1 MAAVLFQLTTED
13 KPYLG
18 AFKAQLQIAGVG
30 GALNDSNPDT
40 LTEVIIRAK
49 EKNCT
54 AVATNNVALLKL
66 LLRENGTNLGRRQ
79 AHIDDYAGSIIE
91 VKGVEFLI
99 LNPLEQLFSVPE
111 GKFIF
116 QRYVKKLAKPRDWL
130 VIPPFSWEVFNP
142 AEIEKYEQWLG
153 ASSFMAV
160 DIETLR
166 EQRQIKC
173 ISFSFVSI
181 NTERN
186 SYDVRTVVVPFD
198 DEFNIAF
205 VAAILDTAVPK
216 VFQNGKYDNA
226 YLLRWGCPVTNWVG
240 DTLNAFH
247 SWYCELPKDLGYLTS
262 FLIRKWQYWKNE
274 SNTTNL
280 MEYYAYNAKDT
291 FTTAIDWLALMR
303 EMPAWAWNNYY
314 QEFPL
319 VFPCILAEMT
329 GIARDNE
336 AAEKELE
343 RFEMQLEG
351 RLEKLRAMTATPAF
365 NPSSPKQ
372 VQRLFYVLGSGDLK
386 KTDKVGMEKFR
397 NRHPLNNIIG
407 EEIKEFRED
416 RKMITSYLKDWDR
429 DTNDT
434 KTWYGRILFALNPH
448 GTDTGRLASRESAFW
463 CGWQIQNWPRDRD
476 DIELKRTAI
485 ADNEFLF
492 GEGDYEQAE
501 ARDTAY
507 LSGDTN
513 LIKAVD
519 DKSRDFHGTN
529 ASAFFGLPYEEIVNS
544 ILGGD
549 GTYIHKTI
557 NKGIR
562 DLSKRTNHGANYNMG
577 EQVMLDTMGLKNVL
591 RAQALL
597 KLPRQWSPLKV
608 CSYLLERFDT
618 TYPVIRDTKR
628 GWYAKVIADVK
639 NTGMLVGPTGW
650 TRYCF
655 GNPASNKRD
664 LNRYVA
670 HPPQSLNAMMLSKA
684 YNNVYQNIWRPH
696 HKIFKLGP
704 QIHDSIL
711 YQYHHKEPW
720 LVEEVRKQMEVPVE
734 VTDIFGIKRTLVVPV
749 GMKSGAERWSEIK

>member
-1 MAAVLFQLTTED
+1 MVAVLFQLTPED
-13 KPYLG
+13 KPHLG
-18 AFKAQLQIAGVG
+18 AFKAQLQQAGVG

-40 LTEVIIRAK
+40 LMEVLLRVK

-54 AVATNNVALLKL
+54 AVATNNVNLLKL
-66 LLRENGTNLGRRQ
+66 LLSANGTNLGRRR
-79 AHIDDYAGSIIE
+79 ASIDDYAGSIITIRD
-91 VKGVEFLI
+91 VEFLI
-99 LNPLEQLFSVPE
+99 VNPMEQLFSVPE

-116 QRYVKKLAKPRDWL
+116 QRYMKKLAKPRDWL
-130 VIPPFSWEVFNP
+130 QIPAFSWELFQP
-142 AEIEKYEQWLG
+142 GAISKYEQWLLE
-153 ASSFMAV
+153 SSFIAV
-160 DIETLR
+160 DIETKK
-166 EQRQIKC
+166 EERQIVC
-173 ISFSFVSI
+173 ISFSFVKI
-181 NTERN
+181 NAGDN
-186 SYDVRTVVVPFD
+186 SYGIQTLVVPFD

-205 VAAILDTAVPK
+205 VAALLEHPTPK

-247 SWYCELPKDLGYLTS
+247 SWYCELPKDLGYITS

-274 SNTTNL
+274 SSTSDL

-303 EMPAWAWNNYY
+303 EMPAWAWRNYY
-314 QEFPL
+314 MEFPM
-319 VFPCILAEMT
+319 VFPCMLAEMT

-336 AAEKELE
+336 AAEIELKK
-343 RFEMQLEG
+343 FEVKLENK
-351 RLEKLRAMTATPAF
+351 LQKLRTMTATPNF

-372 VQRLFYVLGSGDLK
+372 VKALFTALGSGDIV
-386 KTDKVGMEKFR
+386 KTDKIGMEKFR
-397 NRHPLNNIIG
+397 NRHPLNNLIG
-407 EEIKEFRED
+407 EELKEYRED
-416 RKMITSYLKDWDR
+416 RKMTTSYLR
-429 DTNDT
+429 DEDPDT
-434 KTWYGRILFALNPH
+434 GERKTWHGRIFFALNPH

-463 CGWQIQNWPRDRD
+463 CGWQIQNWPRDRE

-485 ADNEFLF
+485 SDKGFLF

-519 DKSRDFHGTN
+519 DESRDFHGTN
-529 ASAFFGLPYEEIVNS
+529 ASAFFGLSYEEIVNS
-544 ILGGD
+544 VLGAD
-549 GTYIHKTI
+549 GKYIHKTI

-597 KLPRQWSPLKV
+597 KLPRSWSPLRV
-608 CSYLLERFDT
+608 CAYLLDRFDA
-618 TYPVIRDTKR
+618 TYPVVRDKKN
-628 GWYAKVIADVK
+628 GWYAKVIGDVASTK
-639 NTGMLVGPTGW
+639 MLVGPTGW

-655 GNPASNKRD
+655 GSPSANKRD

-670 HPPQSLNAMMLSKA
+670 HPPQSLNAMMLNKA
-684 YNNVYQNIWRPH
+684 YKKVYLNIWQQH
-696 HKIFKLGP
+696 SKIFKLGP

-711 YQYHHKEPW
+711 YQYAKGEDW
-720 LVEEVRKQMEVPVE
+720 LVEEVKKQMIVPVD